1 MSKYLILILVLT
13 YCLLP
18 ALYSPG
24 NIDAQ
29 VPTTNMKASRITNS
43 FHSHSFNNA
52 TITIR
57 STNSIQV
64 NNLNLIKEEEPV
76 IKKAILGNI
85 VNAIYLA
92 KGNIPANVNARITNQ
107 LGNSRTDT
115 TQGMDMTKKLI
126 ATELA
131 SAINATATN
140 SNGVAHIVQQSPK
153 IVVDNQVICNGIA
166 SPIKAAC
173 SFSAS
178 TVSLIN
184 SMEV

>member
-18 ALYSPG
+18 ALYSPV
-24 NIDAQ
+24 NTNAQ
-29 VPTTNMKASRITNS
+29 IPTTNMKASRITNS
-43 FHSHSFNNA
+43 FLSPSFNNA

-57 STNSIQV
+57 STNSIQW

-92 KGNIPANVNARITNQ
+92 KGNVKSSIPVNVNARITNQ
-107 LGNSRTDT
+107 QGNSRTDT
-115 TQGMDMTKKLI
+115 TQGIDMTKKLI

-153 IVVDNQVICNGIA
+153 IVVDTQVVCNGIA
-166 SPIKAAC
+166 SPIKASC
-173 SFSAS
+173 SFS
-178 TVSLIN
+178 VNIHG
-184 SMEV
+184 